1 MAGPGRWVPMLSIGR
16 QTPEGAL
23 GATSWVQL
31 LDSEESLVAAQGF
44 GAGVLVVNYSG
55 ELLRH
60 ADEDS
65 RALTEAAVLAHIER
79 HLGWTDRREPV
90 GPGRLGVVVVPVD
103 GPLALVRRARGL
115 HDDLRT
121 RGLHVDVAYALRRR
135 TGGLWSAAARA
146 DAALDTVLA
155 RRAKS
160 GG

>member
-60 ADEDS
+60 DQKFLD
-65 RALTEAAVLAHIER
+65 LFLN
-79 HLGWTDRREPV
+79 PV
-90 GPGRLGVVVVPVD
+90 GHL
-103 GPLALVRRARGL
+103 LALCRSVG
-115 HDDLRT
+115 
-121 RGLHVDVAYALRRR
+121 
-135 TGGLWSAAARA
+135 AA
-146 DAALDTVLA
+146 
-155 RRAKS
+155 
-160 GG
+160 

>member
-60 ADEDS
+60 VDEDE
-65 RALTEAAVLAHIER
+65 RGLTESAVLAHIDG
-79 HLGWTDRREPV
+79 HLGWTDRCEPI
-90 GPGRLGVVVVPVD
+90 GPGRLGVVVVPID
-103 GPLALVRRARGL
+103 GPLALVRRAREL
-115 HDDLRT
+115 HRDLRA
-121 RGLHVDVAYALRRR
+121 RGFHVDVAYASRRR
-135 TGGLWSAAARA
+135 TGGLWAAAARA

-155 RRAKS
+155 RRSKS